1 MSDIKISK
9 KQIEKLKAYLN
20 GKNSQPA
27 NVRAGNNSSG
37 AQANK

>member
-27 NVRAGNNSSG
+27 NVRARNNSNG
-37 AQANK
+37 ASTNK